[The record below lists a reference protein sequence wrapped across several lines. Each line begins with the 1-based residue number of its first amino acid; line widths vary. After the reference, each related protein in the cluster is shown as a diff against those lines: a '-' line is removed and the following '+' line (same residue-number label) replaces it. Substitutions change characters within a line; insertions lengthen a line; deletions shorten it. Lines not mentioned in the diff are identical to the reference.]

1 MDWLH
6 SHGVET
12 KDWTIKDYSHEGNGV
27 VALRE
32 FKKGE
37 TICRV
42 PRTAAL
48 TVLDGAG
55 PDLTRLIHEGHTKV
69 LTGPNYLERIPSLAL
84 TTRLLTERFAPASK
98 WRPYLDLLPSEGA
111 ETPLRWTLDE
121 IKMLSGTPTML
132 CKSLFV
138 KFIQLTRV
146 ILTVLVIKNWAQA
159 CFYYNYLYQLLS
171 VSI

>member
-1 MDWLH
+1 MEWLRG
-6 SHGVET
+6 HGVET
-12 KDWTIKDYSHEGNGV
+12 KDWTVKEFAHEGNGI

-42 PRTAAL
+42 PRSAAL

-55 PDLTRLIHEGHTKV
+55 PDLTRLVREGHKKV

-84 TTRLLTERFAPASK
+84 TTRLLTERYAPASK
-98 WRPYLDLLPSEGA
+98 WRPYLDLLPNEGA
-111 ETPLRWTLDE
+111 ETPLRWNPDE

-132 CKSLFV
+132 CKSLVDYV
-138 KFIQLTRV
+138 KFCLTRV
-146 ILTVLVIKNWAQA
+146 KSVGDQELGSSVLLLQLSLSTAQ
-159 CFYYNYLYQLLS
+159 CK
-171 VSI
+171 